1 MSMEDELEEQRRR
14 AYAQRSP
21 EERKVRAD
29 AVAEVADAKSAVQA
43 LGTGEVVPEF
53 RLPSITGAVVE
64 SRELLGRGPLVISF
78 YRGGWCPY
86 CNIELRALQG
96 RLPEIEALGASLVAI
111 SPELPDRAAMNA
123 SSNALTF
130 PVLVDQDNQV
140 ARRFR
145 LTHQIAPEVV
155 RYQLGNG
162 NDVAAHNGTDVAEV
176 PLPATYVAGADGI
189 VRYAFVDADY
199 TRRADPDVIL
209 GVLRALARGDRR
221 PGRRRLPAHR

>member
-1 MSMEDELEEQRRR
+1 MSMEGELEVQRRR

-29 AVAEVADAKSAVQA
+29 AVTSVSEAKIAEQA
-43 LGTGEVVPEF
+43 LGVGELVPVF
-53 RLPSITGAVVE
+53 SLPSITGATVD
-64 SRELLGRGPLVISF
+64 SRELLSRGPLVISF

-123 SSNALTF
+123 GSNALTF
-130 PVLVDQDNQV
+130 PVLVDQDNRV

-145 LTHQIAPEVV
+145 LTHEIAPEVV

-162 NDVAAHNGTDVAEV
+162 NDVAAYNGTDTAEV
-176 PLPATYVAGADGI
+176 PLPATYVVGVGGI
-189 VRYAFVDADY
+189 VEYAFVEADY
-199 TRRADPDVIL
+199 TRRADPDVFL
-209 GVLRALARGDRR
+209 DVLRDIAGSVDPNFATPRK
-221 PGRRRLPAHR
+221 

>member
-1 MSMEDELEEQRRR
+1 MEGELEEQRRR

-29 AVAEVADAKSAVQA
+29 AVTSVSEAKIAEQA
-43 LGTGEVVPEF
+43 LGVGELVPVF
-53 RLPSITGAVVE
+53 SLPSITGATVDC
-64 SRELLGRGPLVISF
+64 RELLSRGPLVISF

-86 CNIELRALQG
+86 CNIELRALQR
-96 RLPEIEALGASLVAI
+96 RLPEIKALGASLVAI

-123 SSNALTF
+123 GSNALTF

-145 LTHQIAPEVV
+145 LTHEIAPEVV

-162 NDVAAHNGTDVAEV
+162 NDVAAYNGADTAEV
-176 PLPATYVAGADGI
+176 PLPATYVAGAGGI
-189 VRYAFVDADY
+189 IEYAFVEADY
-199 TRRADPDVIL
+199 TRRADPDVFL
-209 GVLRALARGDRR
+209 DVLRDIAGRLDPNFAT
-221 PGRRRLPAHR
+221 PGK

>member
-29 AVAEVADAKSAVQA
+29 AVIEVADAKTAVQA
-43 LGTGEVVPEF
+43 VGVGEALPEF
-53 RLPSITGAVVE
+53 RLPSIAGTAVD
-64 SRELLGRGPLVISF
+64 SRALLARGPLAISF

-96 RLPEIEALGASLVAI
+96 RLTEIEALGASLVAI
-111 SPELPDRAAMNA
+111 SPELPDRAAMTA
-123 SSNALTF
+123 GSNALTF
-130 PVLVDQDNQV
+130 PVLVDRDNQV
-140 ARRFR
+140 ARLFR

-162 NDVAAHNGTDVAEV
+162 NDVAAYNGADVAEV
-176 PLPATYVAGADGI
+176 PLPATYVASTDGI
-189 VRYAFVDADY
+189 VQYAFVDADY
-199 TRRADPDVIL
+199 TRRADPDIL
-209 GVLRALARGDRR
+209 LGALRDLARGLVPSHAMSRE
-221 PGRRRLPAHR
+221 